1 MTNATFRPLG
11 QWPRPDTHRRRGRHT
26 FRASWADTLELLDRE
41 LEHLGAEN
49 VIIQADFTEADIR
62 LDGRPRSNAKAPK
75 HPGVIVSFESRHGP
89 LQYMT
94 DEHEWWQ
101 HNVRAI
107 ALGLEALRAVDR
119 YGITQTGQQYKGWR
133 QLTAGS
139 GITSREAALELI
151 TRLADIAPA
160 TIDDVG
166 LHTAYR
172 KAIKRAHPDGGGDT
186 ETFAAVQDAGRILEV
201 ANG

>member
-1 MTNATFRPLG
+1 
-11 QWPRPDTHRRRGRHT
+11 
-26 FRASWADTLELLDRE
+26 
-41 LEHLGAEN
+41 
-49 VIIQADFTEADIR
+49 
-62 LDGRPRSNAKAPK
+62 
-75 HPGVIVSFESRHGP
+75 
-89 LQYMT
+89 MT

-151 TRLADIAPA
+151 GRLSGMAGTPEFDGNLRA
-160 TIDDVG
+160 
-166 LHTAYR
+166 AYR
-172 KAIKRAHPDGGGDT
+172 QALKAAHPDGGGDT